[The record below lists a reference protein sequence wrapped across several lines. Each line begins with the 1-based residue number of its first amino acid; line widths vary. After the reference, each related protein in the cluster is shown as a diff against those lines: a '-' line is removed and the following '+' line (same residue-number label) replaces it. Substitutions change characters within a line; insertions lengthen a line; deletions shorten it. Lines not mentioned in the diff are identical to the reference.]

1 MIDFSTGYSYRE
13 ILDAMLGKVSDT
25 LDKREGSLIQTAIAP
40 GAWYFEG
47 LALTLANIQ
56 KAAYVTTATGQDLD
70 YIVLNRGIKR
80 IEAKAAVRT
89 GLFNIRLPEGTL
101 FKTLNGENSVQFS
114 SGASIGSQSGY
125 FAYEMTCLT
134 PGNIG
139 NNYTGNIIP
148 VTSFEGSESLIFA
161 QLTTVISPGND
172 EESDESL
179 RSRFIVSLDAAP
191 YGGNMSEYR
200 QAILAIAGVGGVQ
213 IYPANSYNGG
223 GTVLCSIVNT
233 DFAPATATLV
243 KTVQDAI
250 CPPES
255 GGNTPSPNGYGIA
268 PIGAAVTIRSATGEE
283 VGVACDVDYTS
294 GADEDEVNENIKAAV
309 ADYIKE
315 AASGWGEPAYDEIS
329 YTCVVY
335 ASRMIAAILSVSG
348 VANVRNLTI
357 GDASGDLV
365 LTETAALQQVPVFGG
380 IAINGWE
387 V

>member
-1 MIDFSTGYSYRE
+1 MIDFSGYTYAE
-13 ILDAMLGKVSDT
+13 ILQQMLDRVDNS

-70 YIVLNRGIKR
+70 YLVLNRGIKR

-89 GLFNIRLPEGTL
+89 GLFNVQLPEGTI
-101 FKTLNGENSVQFS
+101 FKTLNGGNSVQFS
-114 SGASIGSQSGY
+114 SGASVGSQSGY
-125 FAYEMTCLT
+125 YAYAMTCLT
-134 PGNIG
+134 PGDIG
-139 NNYTGNIIP
+139 NNYKGNIIP
-148 VTSFEGSESLIFA
+148 VTSFEGSESLTFA
-161 QLTTVISPGND
+161 QLTTVITPGND
-172 EESDESL
+172 EESDDAL

-191 YGGNMSEYR
+191 YGGNISEYR

-223 GTVLCSIVNT
+223 GTALCSIVDT

-243 KTVQDAI
+243 KTVQDTI

-283 VGVACDVDYTS
+283 VGVACDVTYTA
-294 GADEDEVNENIKAAV
+294 GADESEVNEEIKDAV
-309 ADYIKE
+309 KAYIKD
-315 AASGWGEPAYDEIS
+315 AATSWGEPANDEIS
-329 YTCVVY
+329 YSCVIY

-348 VANVRNLTI
+348 VTNVSNLTI
-357 GDASGDLV
+357 NQSSGDLV

-380 IAINGWE
+380 VAINGWE
-387 V
+387 I